1 MEDPTHYPLL
11 VFAAALVAMW
21 LASMV
26 GLWLR
31 NRQARAGDK
40 RSEDFDLIVSATL
53 TLLALIVGFTFSMSA
68 GRYEQ
73 RKTFEEAEANAIGT
87 EYLRAGLLPA
97 ADAANV
103 RRLLVAYLGQRIV
116 FYGTGD
122 LARQG
127 QVNQRTN
134 QLQSELWAAT
144 QAPAQAQPTPVA
156 ALVLAGMNDVINSQG
171 YTQAAMWNRIP
182 KAAWTLMVAI
192 ALCCNVLLGYGSRSS
207 KMGGGLALVLP
218 LIVAVSFMLIADIDA
233 PRHGLIRV
241 SPQNLQSLA
250 QSLGR

>member
-40 RSEDFDLIVSATL
+40 RSEDIDLIVAATL
-53 TLLALIVGFTFSMSA
+53 TLLALIIGFSFSMATS
-68 GRYEQ
+68 RYDQ
-73 RKTFEEAEANAIGT
+73 RKNLEAAEANAIGT
-87 EYLRAGLLPA
+87 EYLRADLLPA

-122 LARQG
+122 LARDKG
-127 QVNQRTN
+127 RSISRPTSCNQSYGRRHKLPRKRN
-134 QLQSELWAAT
+134 RRLW
-144 QAPAQAQPTPVA
+144 QRSCFPA
-156 ALVLAGMNDVINSQG
+156 
-171 YTQAAMWNRIP
+171 
-182 KAAWTLMVAI
+182 
-192 ALCCNVLLGYGSRSS
+192 
-207 KMGGGLALVLP
+207 
-218 LIVAVSFMLIADIDA
+218 
-233 PRHGLIRV
+233 
-241 SPQNLQSLA
+241 
-250 QSLGR
+250 